1 MTDFDNLVDI
11 ICDSGKVL
19 KDIIKASSEKARKV
33 TNETKGNIFDNNARQ
48 DNYDWLKGN
57 NLQENKQKNLNF
69 SYDTE
74 DTEKAEL
81 QRNMEY
87 EKTKVQELKKKL
99 EQEKTTMNLELKE
112 ENIMQAIVYSEILG
126 KPRAK
131 RRRRRR

>member
-1 MTDFDNLVDI
+1 MTDFDNLVEI

-33 TNETKGNIFDNNARQ
+33 TNETKGNIFDNNVSK

-57 NLQENKQKNLNF
+57 NLQKNTQKNSNF
-69 SYDTE
+69 SYDIE
-74 DTEKAEL
+74 DSEKAEL
-81 QRNMEY
+81 QRNIEY
-87 EKTKVQELKKKL
+87 EKAKAQELKKKL
-99 EQEKTTMNLELKE
+99 EQERTTMNLELKE

-131 RRRRRR
+131 RRRRRW